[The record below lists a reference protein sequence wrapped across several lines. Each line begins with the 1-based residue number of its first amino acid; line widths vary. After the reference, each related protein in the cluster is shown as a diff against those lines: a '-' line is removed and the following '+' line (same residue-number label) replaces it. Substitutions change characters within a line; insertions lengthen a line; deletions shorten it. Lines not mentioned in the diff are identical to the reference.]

1 MSQENLLENSKQKN
15 LCKKASLAKK
25 ETIINKKILIL
36 REQGI
41 GEEILFSSMYKELIT
56 LNNNLKIETDKRLI
70 SIFERS
76 LKNKIFVPDGY
87 YSKNKEV
94 FKNFDSV
101 IFAGSLCAFF

>member
-1 MSQENLLENSKQKN
+1 MAYLYIYKNNFERAWDFFESRKHTRKFKQKE
-15 LCKKASLAKK
+15 LYKKTSLAKK
-25 ETIINKKILIL
+25 ETIINKKILVL

-76 LKNKIFVPDGY
+76 FKIKYLFLMDIIQ
-87 YSKNKEV
+87 KMMK
-94 FKNFDSV
+94 
-101 IFAGSLCAFF
+101 I